1 MPAHLFP
8 VIAVQNSRKLYA
20 RILRHTLAYKGVLAV
35 SVVAL
40 IIIAATEASYAHLLG
55 MLIDADYLKH
65 LANRPFI
72 GRLVA
77 NSTLTLPAW
86 GVSVALLAVAG
97 IRFIATYINAYTASW
112 VATKV
117 QHDLRALMFSRLL
130 RLPVST
136 FDQSSAGVLL
146 SRVAYDV
153 SAITQAGT
161 QVLTVLFKETFT
173 IVFLLFNMLVLDW
186 QLTLFCLVIVPA
198 IAVVVG
204 LISRRMRRVSL
215 LAQDAMGN
223 LTRILD
229 EAIGGQRIVKVFGGR
244 AYEEDRFDAAA
255 KHVRHAF
262 VKIDSTS
269 ALSSGLMLLLIA
281 SVVSVIVFYAK
292 QRVASA
298 ALTPAA
304 FLALMTSLVQLQAP
318 LKNISKMSEQLQ
330 RGLAAA
336 ETVFGLIDTPMESDT
351 GQHRVT
357 RARGEITFEQV
368 RFRYGDTPRWA
379 LDGINLTIAPGEV
392 VALVGGSG
400 GGKTTIATLL
410 PRFYDPTEG
419 SVKLDGHD
427 LRDYAL
433 DNLRRQIALVS
444 QDVVLFN
451 DSVAANIA
459 YGSYQND
466 DASGI
471 DMERVWAAAKAA
483 YAYDFI
489 EAMPNGFQTEIGENG
504 VRLSGGQRQR
514 LAIARALY
522 KDAPILIL
530 DEATSALDTE
540 SERQVQAAL
549 DELMKGR
556 TTLVI
561 AHRLSTIE
569 NANRIIAMQSGKVA
583 EVGTHAELLAK
594 DGVYA
599 HLYRQQRT
607 EAA

>member
-1 MPAHLFP
+1 
-8 VIAVQNSRKLYA
+8 
-20 RILRHTLAYKGVLAV
+20 
-35 SVVAL
+35 
-40 IIIAATEASYAHLLG
+40 
-55 MLIDADYLKH
+55 
-65 LANRPFI
+65 
-72 GRLVA
+72 
-77 NSTLTLPAW
+77 
-86 GVSVALLAVAG
+86 
-97 IRFIATYINAYTASW
+97 
-112 VATKV
+112 
-117 QHDLRALMFSRLL
+117 
-130 RLPVST
+130 
-136 FDQSSAGVLL
+136 
-146 SRVAYDV
+146 VAYDV